1 MEDKNEKLKKTNK
14 LNKEE
19 LNYVEKLDF
28 SIVIAIIFFS
38 VLMGIVFQIV
48 SGTGLVICIIIGIIF
63 TPFVLRQKTILKCP
77 NCNEEIIVQ
86 EEQISKINDN
96 ESTYVCPKCNCKLF
110 LNTKNKTVTK
120 SDTIENKE
128 HNIVD
133 NKDYIRKIEELY
145 NLKNKGIITEDE
157 FEHKKQEL
165 LNKF

>member
-1 MEDKNEKLKKTNK
+1 MEDKNEKLKKTNN

-133 NKDYIRKIEELY
+133 NKDYIHKIEELY

>member
-1 MEDKNEKLKKTNK
+1 MEDKNEKLKKTNN

-133 NKDYIRKIEELY
+133 NKDCIHKIEELY

>member
-133 NKDYIRKIEELY
+133 NKDYIHKIEELY

>member
-19 LNYVEKLDF
+19 LNYMEKLDF
-28 SIVIAIIFFS
+28 SIVITVIFFS
-38 VLMGIVFQIV
+38 ILMGIVFQIV

-63 TPFVLRQKTILKCP
+63 IPFVLRRKTILKCP

-110 LNTKNKTVTK
+110 LNTQNKTVTK

-133 NKDYIRKIEELY
+133 NKDYIHKIEELY

>member
-19 LNYVEKLDF
+19 INYMEKLDF
-28 SIVIAIIFFS
+28 SIVITVIFFS
-38 VLMGIVFQIV
+38 ILMGIVFQIV

-63 TPFVLRQKTILKCP
+63 IPFVLRQKTILKCP

-110 LNTKNKTVTK
+110 LNTQNKTVTK

-133 NKDYIRKIEELY
+133 NKDYIHKIEELY